1 MDQSNLLK
9 SFKEF
14 VDKSRPNTT
23 KGKNKKEILLR
34 LVNALYEG
42 QELTINAFKSGIFPI
57 KSTQGKELKILTPK
71 QMLQRLPIAFTHVKA
86 GNASKHL
93 LNEVTQ
99 IIYSLY

>member
-57 KSTQGKELKILTPK
+57 KSTQGEGRPSDLARVAKVFECT
-71 QMLQRLPIAFTHVKA
+71 R
-86 GNASKHL
+86 
-93 LNEVTQ
+93 
-99 IIYSLY
+99 